1 MADNHFEVD
10 SEHVLHQV
18 NDALEWISN
27 QEESNNYMHN
37 LKVVC
42 SLECCPSGSL
52 GIAASLFPTW
62 NRELA
67 YQKKQEEKKV
77 ADSASKHVGE
87 VGQRISFKIANA
99 VALTSWETEWGYT
112 TLWKIIDE
120 SGNVFTWKTSS
131 CPDFEH
137 AGKITGTIKA
147 HNEFRDCKQTELTR
161 CKLAA

>member
-67 YQKKQEEKKV
+67 YQKKC
-77 ADSASKHVGE
+77 H
-87 VGQRISFKIANA
+87 
-99 VALTSWETEWGYT
+99 
-112 TLWKIIDE
+112 
-120 SGNVFTWKTSS
+120 
-131 CPDFEH
+131 
-137 AGKITGTIKA
+137 
-147 HNEFRDCKQTELTR
+147 
-161 CKLAA
+161 